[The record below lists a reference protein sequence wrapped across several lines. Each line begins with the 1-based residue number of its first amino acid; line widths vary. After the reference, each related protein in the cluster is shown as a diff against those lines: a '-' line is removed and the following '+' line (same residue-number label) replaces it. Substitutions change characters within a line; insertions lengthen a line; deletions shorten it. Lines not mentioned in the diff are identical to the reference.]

1 MTENSSVLAAVL
13 TAVPLCL
20 LTLLCLRCKRK
31 PKIIHEENQI
41 YNPQTFQRGGSKFA
55 VMQSKRVTNTNQMSS
70 TSVEA
75 PEEDDY
81 QECEERGDYIN
92 ITDITSSAP
101 ASQSISSSLEH
112 DYVAPIAASLYEN
125 DKTING
131 IVDDDQGPGVYG
143 NVFPSLTIKEDE
155 DDYENSQFLNQVR
168 GDENTNKQNSNKEVC
183 WGSQATHHS
192 DLSETDEPDYVN
204 ENQ

>member
-41 YNPQTFQRGGSKFA
+41 YNPQTF
-55 VMQSKRVTNTNQMSS
+55 
-70 TSVEA
+70 EA